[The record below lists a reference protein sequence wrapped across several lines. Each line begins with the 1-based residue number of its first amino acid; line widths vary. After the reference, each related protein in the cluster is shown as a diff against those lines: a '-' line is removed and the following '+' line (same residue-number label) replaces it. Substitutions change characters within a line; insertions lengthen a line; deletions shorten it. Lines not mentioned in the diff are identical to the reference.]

1 MRQVSD
7 EAPVSLTEY
16 AQRFDLE
23 DSRRAGRVGKLD
35 GSGHGYQRYTHRKDS
50 MRRGNEAQAAR
61 RAAAKAAAV

>member
-16 AQRFDLE
+16 ATRFDLE
-23 DSRRAGRVGKLD
+23 DSRQSRKIQID
-35 GSGHGYQRYTHRKDS
+35 GAAHGYQRYTHRKDS

-61 RAAAKAAAV
+61 RAAAKAAV

>member
-7 EAPVSLTEY
+7 EALVSLTEY
-16 AQRFDLE
+16 ATRFDLE
-23 DSRRAGRVGKLD
+23 DSRLPGKLKTD

>member
-1 MRQVSD
+1 MRQVTD

-23 DSRRAGRVGKLD
+23 DSRRPGKVKTD
-35 GSGHGYQRYTHRKDS
+35 GSAHGYQRYTHRKDS